1 MGEPAVKA
9 TKKGLISTTSE
20 FRDYKTGDPVTCL
33 SQGEKMLWYILR
45 WDDDVDYIDTQV
57 PLDNAKVDKIIA
69 EMEESPT
76 YIPDPVVEDNRE
88 PLSTD
93 LVAHL
98 ANGELR
104 AFQVKASPRDI
115 ESFHASRRLY
125 IEDLYWQ
132 SQSVP
137 WKIIFKSDINI
148 VYFQNIERVIRY
160 YDPSSVHDSV
170 SYLQHLIATKQLLI
184 NDMKS
189 ELVDWKSLAERE
201 GIRYEG
207 NGNN

>member
-1 MGEPAVKA
+1 
-9 TKKGLISTTSE
+9 
-20 FRDYKTGDPVTCL
+20 
-33 SQGEKMLWYILR
+33 
-45 WDDDVDYIDTQV
+45 
-57 PLDNAKVDKIIA
+57 
-69 EMEESPT
+69 MEESPA
-76 YIPDPVVEDNRE
+76 YIPDPVVEDKRE

-98 ANGELR
+98 INGELR

-115 ESFHASRRLY
+115 ESYHASRRLY

-148 VYFQNIERVIRY
+148 VYFQNIERVVRY
-160 YDPSSVHDSV
+160 YDLSSVHDSV

-189 ELVDWKSLAERE
+189 ELIDWKSLAERE